1 MSTTTKREIQEALS
15 THSRGNPWHTEEPRL
30 VTMLYKIKNNLVDI
44 APEQCLTGGDYK
56 TRGGEQK
63 YKIIS
68 AKNNIYKFSFSPRTI
83 MNWNYLPVT
92 VAIAPDLDSFR
103 SGLERV
109 QFPPLYVEDIYISA
123 MYVINFFF
131 HFLF

>member
-1 MSTTTKREIQEALS
+1 
-15 THSRGNPWHTEEPRL
+15 
-30 VTMLYKIKNNLVDI
+30 MLYKIKNNLVDI

-83 MNWNYLPVT
+83 MTWNYLPVT

>member
-1 MSTTTKREIQEALS
+1 
-15 THSRGNPWHTEEPRL
+15 
-30 VTMLYKIKNNLVDI
+30 MLYKIKNNLVDI

-83 MNWNYLPVT
+83 MTWNYLPVT
-92 VAIAPDLDSFR
+92 VAIAPDLWWVYVTSR
-103 SGLERV
+103 PWPHSSSGYKAELETSSAIALAWRLER
-109 QFPPLYVEDIYISA
+109 
-123 MYVINFFF
+123 
-131 HFLF
+131 